1 MHGKLPEHDLCH
13 MKRAYSVARGNVGL
27 CHCWAADAC
36 KRDAMARWLVRV
48 GTAGATCACE
58 MASARGEISVKGNV
72 DLATCCAEWLLR
84 SGVRCEPDDV
94 GQIRTSH

>member
-1 MHGKLPEHDLCH
+1 MVLIHHTLNHITPSWRGVMGRMRGKLPEHDPCH
-13 MKRAYSVARGNVGL
+13 MKRPYSVARGNVGL

-58 MASARGEISVKGNV
+58 MASVARG
-72 DLATCCAEWLLR
+72 DQ
-84 SGVRCEPDDV
+84 CE
-94 GQIRTSH
+94 G